1 MAAIHRRGKSGYNQ
15 AALRANGIPAGLC
28 YQRLSRDGHFAQ
40 FSLHG
45 LNAVYLPVHG
55 WCRVDPRGN
64 RSDVAARFAPP
75 VEQLAFPI
83 AVPGE
88 ADLPG
93 IYADPVPAVLEALR
107 AHDSADSLWECLPDV
122 ELQAFP
128 ACQGDPPDSR

>member
-1 MAAIHRRGKSGYNQ
+1 VDEHVRTPHLDQLA
-15 AALRANGIPAGLC
+15 
-28 YQRLSRDGHFAQ
+28 RDGVRFT
-40 FSLHG
+40 
-45 LNAVYLPVHG
+45 
-55 WCRVDPRGN
+55 RG
-64 RSDVAARFAPP
+64 SDVAARFAPP